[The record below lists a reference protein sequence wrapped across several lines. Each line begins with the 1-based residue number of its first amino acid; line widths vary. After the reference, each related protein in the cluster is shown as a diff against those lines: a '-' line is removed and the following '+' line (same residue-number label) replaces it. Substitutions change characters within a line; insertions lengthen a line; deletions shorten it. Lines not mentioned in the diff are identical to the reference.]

1 MNWEI
6 FGIGLYVLSMLFIGV
21 WVSKRIK
28 TQDDYFL
35 AGRSLGPGLA
45 TFSIFATWFGAETCV
60 GTAGAVYKHGLSALH
75 ADPLGYTICLML
87 MGFIFSRILWRKK
100 ITTIPDLFRN
110 RFSPSTEKLAA
121 ILLIPGSI
129 IWAAAQIRALGQ
141 IIHSNTEIGSTL
153 AVTAAA
159 GVVICYTMLGG
170 LLADA
175 YNDFIQGIAV
185 IVGLICML
193 VAIVMD
199 LGGVQAALS
208 VIPVEKLT
216 FINEENQSLSF
227 LGHLELWM
235 VPILGSLMAQ
245 ELVSRVVASRSEK
258 VAFHSTLRAA
268 GIYLFV
274 GLIPVFIGLFGPR
287 YFPGL
292 KDSETLMPLIAKTH
306 LHYSFY
312 IIFIGALVSAILSTV
327 DTTLLSSSAL
337 ASHNLIY
344 PLFPNLNSKQQVL
357 VARAGTLFSGIIAYG
372 IAFSSDSITDLVE
385 TASAMGGPSILVMT
399 MIALWSKKG
408 GAKNALFAIIVSLV
422 SWVLTQYFFEIE
434 FPIILT
440 VVVCGASYFLS
451 LPFFKNQEEREIVP
465 NPVVSGTNKLS

>member
-1 MNWEI
+1 MNWEL
-6 FGIGLYVLSMLFIGV
+6 FGIALYVLSMLFIGV
-21 WVSKRIK
+21 WVSKKIK

-60 GTAGAVYKHGLSALH
+60 GTAGAVYRHGLSSLH
-75 ADPLGYTICLML
+75 ADPLGYSLCLFL
-87 MGFIFSRILWRKK
+87 MAIFFARVLWRRK

-121 ILLIPGSI
+121 ILMIPGSI

-141 IIHSNTEIGSTL
+141 IIHSNTDIGVTV
-153 AVTAAA
+153 AVTVAA
-159 GVVICYTMLGG
+159 GVVIAYTMLGG

-185 IVGLICML
+185 IIGLFCML
-193 VAIVMD
+193 GAVIIDM
-199 LGGVQAALS
+199 GGIGPALS
-208 VIPVEKLT
+208 HIPLDKLSFSSPET
-216 FINEENQSLSF
+216 RQLSF
-227 LGHLELWM
+227 LGNLELWM

-258 VAFHSTLRAA
+258 VAFNSSLRAA
-268 GIYLFV
+268 AIYLIV
-274 GLIPVFIGLFGPR
+274 GMVPVMIGLFGSH
-287 YFPGL
+287 YFPQL
-292 KDSETLMPLIAKTH
+292 NDSETLMPLIAKTH
-306 LHYSFY
+306 LNYVFY

-327 DTTLLSSSAL
+327 DTTLLSASAL

-344 PLFPNLNSKQQVL
+344 PAFPKLSSRQQVF
-357 VARAGTLFSGIIAYG
+357 VARGGTLISGVVAYL
-372 IAFSSDSITDLVE
+372 IAFSSESITDLVE
-385 TASAMGGPSILVMT
+385 TASAMGGPSILIMT

-408 GAKNALFAIIVSLV
+408 SSKNAIFAIVMSLV
-422 SWVLTQYFFEIE
+422 CWALTNYVVEIE

-440 VVVCGASYFLS
+440 VVVCGASYYLS
-451 LPFFKNQEEREIVP
+451 LPFFKSQPMVEAVP
-465 NPVVSGTNKLS
+465 GTVMPGE

>member
-1 MNWEI
+1 
-6 FGIGLYVLSMLFIGV
+6 
-21 WVSKRIK
+21 
-28 TQDDYFL
+28 
-35 AGRSLGPGLA
+35 
-45 TFSIFATWFGAETCV
+45 
-60 GTAGAVYKHGLSALH
+60 
-75 ADPLGYTICLML
+75 
-87 MGFIFSRILWRKK
+87 
-100 ITTIPDLFRN
+100 
-110 RFSPSTEKLAA
+110 
-121 ILLIPGSI
+121 
-129 IWAAAQIRALGQ
+129 
-141 IIHSNTEIGSTL
+141 
-153 AVTAAA
+153 
-159 GVVICYTMLGG
+159 MLGG

-208 VIPVEKLT
+208 VIPVEKLS

-357 VARAGTLFSGIIAYG
+357 VARGGTLFSGIIAYG

-408 GAKNALFAIIVSLV
+408 GAKNALFAIVASLV

-451 LPFFKNQEEREIVP
+451 LPFFKHQEEREIVP
-465 NPVVSGTNKLS
+465 NPIVSGTNKLS